1 MPSPSVIE
9 QVKHHSVPL
18 VVFVMVALAALV
30 VPPIVLGEAT
40 PRTYA
45 LTAAVLIFAVSAVF
59 PYAMLVALGTLPF
72 LYAGI
77 ASFAAPQTAA
87 DVTHPFSAVTALRHV
102 AAGIFYVL
110 AAAAVGA
117 IWIGAQ
123 IAVGSS
129 STAIPMAFRSSIL
142 YFGGAIVA
150 GAFVCLQLWRY
161 DTPLGGLARRTI
173 LGTVALGVLL
183 ALSPVVAFWVFNGAF
198 S

>member
-1 MPSPSVIE
+1 MSSHTVIE
-9 QVKHHSVPL
+9 QVKRHSVPL
-18 VVFVMVALAALV
+18 VVFVVVALAALA

-45 LTAAVLIFAVSAVF
+45 LTAAVLILAVSAVF
-59 PYAMLVALGTLPF
+59 PYAMLVALGTLPL

-77 ASFAAPQTAA
+77 ASFAAPRTAA
-87 DVTHPFSAVTALRHV
+87 DVTHPFSTATVIRHV

-123 IAVGSS
+123 FAVGSNA
-129 STAIPMAFRSSIL
+129 TAIPAALRSSFL
-142 YFGGAIVA
+142 YLGGVLVA
-150 GAFVCLQLWRY
+150 GPFVCLQLWRY
-161 DTPLGGLARRTI
+161 DTPLGALAR
-173 LGTVALGVLL
+173 GTVLATAALGILL